1 MGSDGAARLTTS
13 LAIDT
18 MRQRRVNEEQMTE
31 LDDALARVQDEGA
44 RAQLQA
50 EIDALQRQLRFG
62 LVFERHL
69 PESVRAYGATICVDD
84 TVQFR
89 SDLTGK
95 KEFKVLDVADGTAT
109 VQSADEPEQVVD
121 LRELVGVKRFGEAAY
136 PALKSLGSLR
146 RSDERPF
153 HTVING
159 ENYHALQLLR
169 YLYRGQ
175 VDCIYIDPPYNTGA
189 KDWKYN
195 NRYVDNKDRWRHSKW
210 LSFMEKRLSIAKE
223 LLKADGV
230 LVVTIDE
237 HEVHHLGVLL
247 EQMFP
252 SHNVH
257 TVSIVINP
265 KGTGKF
271 NFSRIAEYAL
281 FVVPDM
287 NINTIRGLPPEEA
300 DLMTGRRTLDSED
313 WYEFEEDAFLE
324 DATVLEDDEAA
335 EDLADLTSEE
345 DAGEEDV
352 DDAVI
357 DIEAAISTHPFP
369 EDELPKWELRHAR
382 RRGGESSYRHQRPN
396 QFYALYVDRETKR
409 VVRAGSSLNLDET
422 PDFSDVDG
430 LVPVWP
436 IDADGNERVWR
447 FIPSSM
453 QTRIDDNMVVLGRP
467 SSDGLSWTI
476 NYWTPRVVRKKYKDV
491 WWNTLHDAGTHGTTL
506 LAKFLGQRNA
516 FPFPKSLYSV
526 RDALLAVVRDRPNAL
541 ILDFFAGSGT
551 TLHAT
556 ALINETHTG
565 SRRTILVTNNEV
577 DAKTTRLLRREGH
590 LPGDDEYEKHGIFQ
604 LATRPRVEAALTGQR
619 PDGERAQGKYAG
631 GRLFSEGFSENV
643 EFFEL
648 TYLDKNDVRQGTEF
662 AEIEPLLWLQA
673 GGIGERGF
681 LDPSSHFGIATKSN
695 YAVLFSRS
703 AYANFLRALEA
714 ASGIDHVYLVT
725 DSEDAYRQ
733 MTARLPE
740 GTTSSMLYRD
750 YLTNFR
756 INTIEAFR

>member
-1 MGSDGAARLTTS
+1 
-13 LAIDT
+13 
-18 MRQRRVNEEQMTE
+18 MTE

-50 EIDALQRQLRFG
+50 GIDALTRQLRFG

-69 PESVRAYGATICVDD
+69 PEGVRAYGAAVRVDD

-89 SDLTGK
+89 SDLTGNQ
-95 KEFKVLDVADGTAT
+95 EFKVLAIADETAT
-109 VQSADEPEQVVD
+109 IRATDGVEQTAD
-121 LRELVGVKRFGEAAY
+121 LHELVVLKRFGEPAY
-136 PALKSLGSLR
+136 PALKSVGAHRGST
-146 RSDERPF
+146 DRPF

-169 YLYRGQ
+169 YLYRSQ

-210 LSFMEKRLSIAKE
+210 LSFMEKRLTVARE
-223 LLKADGV
+223 LLKPDGV

-281 FVVPDM
+281 FVVPDT
-287 NINTIRGLPPEEA
+287 NINIIRGLPPEEA
-300 DLMTGRRTLDSED
+300 DLMTGRRTLDSQD
-313 WYEFEEDAFLE
+313 WYEFDEDAPE
-324 DATVLEDDEAA
+324 TREPH
-335 EDLADLTSEE
+335 
-345 DAGEEDV
+345 DV
-352 DDAVI
+352 DDRAQGLNWVSENG
-357 DIEAAISTHPFP
+357 DAGLPPADADPDDDDDDDDDDEDDALAPVSDASEHVETSTVTLPFP
-369 EDELPKWELRHAR
+369 ADDLPLWELRHAR

-396 QFYALYVDRETKR
+396 QFYALYVDPDARK
-409 VVRAGSSLNLDET
+409 VVRAGPSLTLDER
-422 PDFSDVDG
+422 PDHSVVDG

-436 IDADGNERVWR
+436 VDADGNERVWR
-447 FIPSSM
+447 FIPPSM
-453 QTRIDDNMVVLGRP
+453 QSRIDDGMVVLGRP
-467 SSDGLSWTI
+467 NAEATSWTI

-526 RDALLAVVRDRPNAL
+526 RDALLAVVRDRPDAL

-556 ALINETHTG
+556 SL
-565 SRRTILVTNNEV
+565 
-577 DAKTTRLLRREGH
+577 
-590 LPGDDEYEKHGIFQ
+590 
-604 LATRPRVEAALTGQR
+604 
-619 PDGERAQGKYAG
+619 
-631 GRLFSEGFSENV
+631 
-643 EFFEL
+643 
-648 TYLDKNDVRQGTEF
+648 
-662 AEIEPLLWLQA
+662 
-673 GGIGERGF
+673 
-681 LDPSSHFGIATKSN
+681 
-695 YAVLFSRS
+695 
-703 AYANFLRALEA
+703 
-714 ASGIDHVYLVT
+714 
-725 DSEDAYRQ
+725 
-733 MTARLPE
+733 
-740 GTTSSMLYRD
+740 
-750 YLTNFR
+750 
-756 INTIEAFR
+756 